1 MAEIQATGVAV
12 APAFDV
18 AGPAVTAPATLHQ
31 RDLFG
36 RQNNYDS
43 CGYYSLLNSGMGFCY
58 LSCRPSHELTQLHR
72 VGYLAMR
79 RRGRLDHDLQDHRLA
94 LWLLPE
100 HLHDML
106 PQRI

>member
-1 MAEIQATGVAV
+1 MAEIQATGFAV

-43 CGYYSLLNSGMGFCY
+43 CGYYSFSNSGIGPCY
-58 LSCRPSHELTQLHR
+58 LSSSPPSELTLLYR
-72 VGYLAMR
+72 IGYLAMR
-79 RRGRLDHDLQDHRLA
+79 
-94 LWLLPE
+94 
-100 HLHDML
+100 
-106 PQRI
+106 